1 MLDPPEATTPLE
13 QRGRIALIGDLHSAW
28 DDVDT
33 GYFNRTGYELL
44 LFAGDLGG
52 TGRRD
57 GMQIARSIAKL
68 TRPALLMPGN
78 NDAGQ
83 YTVLSAEFAY
93 RRVQA
98 ELLRDLKL
106 TASPDA
112 GRAIEPLGVRI
123 CGFSAHPVTLGDVD
137 VTIVAGRPFAAG
149 GGQFSSPETLALN
162 FGIHSMEESS
172 ARLRGLIDQAPTE
185 HLIFFSHNGPFGLGA
200 APDALWGRDFGPEP
214 GDWGDPDLRD
224 AIAHA
229 GRRRRR
235 TLAVV
240 AGHMHWRLRTGGLR
254 RFQEDRDG
262 ILYVNCAQVP
272 RIVHSREGA
281 ARHHIALG
289 VQDGR
294 ARIERIAMV
303 R

>member
-1 MLDPPEATTPLE
+1 LETTEPTTALE
-13 QRGRIALIGDLHSAW
+13 QRDRIALIGDLHSAW
-28 DDVDT
+28 DDLDT
-33 GYFNRTGYELL
+33 GYFNRSAYELL

-78 NDAGQ
+78 NDVGHYAA
-83 YTVLSAEFAY
+83 LSAELAY

-98 ELLRDLKL
+98 DLLRDLEL
-106 TASPDA
+106 TASA
-112 GRAIEPLGVRI
+112 GGGRAIESGGVRI
-123 CGFSAHPVTLGDVD
+123 CGFSAHPVILGGLEVTL
-137 VTIVAGRPFAAG
+137 IAGRPFASG
-149 GGQFSSPETLALN
+149 GAQFSSAETLALN
-162 FGIHSMEESS
+162 FGIGSMEESS
-172 ARLRGLIDQAPTE
+172 ARLRSLIDQAPTE

-200 APDALWGRDFGPEP
+200 EPDAPWGRDFGPEP

-240 AGHMHWRLRTGGLR
+240 AGHMHWRLRNGGQR
-254 RFQEDRDG
+254 RFQEERDG

-272 RIVHSREGA
+272 RIVDSREGI
-281 ARHHIALG
+281 ARHHMALG
-289 VQDGR
+289 VQAGR
-294 ARIERIAMV
+294 ATVDRITV
-303 R
+303 LG

>member
-1 MLDPPEATTPLE
+1 LETSEATVSLE

-28 DDVDT
+28 DDADT

-78 NDAGQ
+78 NDVDQ
-83 YTVLSAEFAY
+83 YPALSAELAY

-98 ELLRDLKL
+98 DLLRDLKPG
-106 TASPDA
+106 ASSSA
-112 GRAIEPLGVRI
+112 VRATEPGGVRI
-123 CGFSAHPVTLGDVD
+123 CGFSAHPVTLGDTE
-137 VTIVAGRPFAAG
+137 VTIIAGRPFAAG
-149 GGQFSSPETLALN
+149 GGQFSSAETLALH
-162 FGIHSMEESS
+162 FGIGSMEESS
-172 ARLRGLIDQAPTE
+172 ARLRSLIDEAPTE
-185 HLIFFSHNGPFGLGA
+185 HLIFFSHNGPLGLGA
-200 APDALWGRDFGPEP
+200 EPGALWGRDFGPEP

-240 AGHMHWRLRTGGLR
+240 AGHMHWRLRNGGQR
-254 RFQEDRDG
+254 RFQEARDG

-272 RIVHSREGA
+272 RIVDSREGT

-289 VQDGR
+289 IHDGR
-294 ARIERIAMV
+294 AEIRTIAIV
-303 R
+303 G

>member
-1 MLDPPEATTPLE
+1 LETPNATVSFE
-13 QRGRIALIGDLHSAW
+13 QAGRIALIGDLHSAW

-68 TRPALLMPGN
+68 SRPALLMPGN

-83 YTVLSAEFAY
+83 YAALSAELAY

-98 ELLRDLKL
+98 DLLRDLKL
-106 TASPDA
+106 GASPSA
-112 GRAIEPLGVRI
+112 GPAIEPGGVRI
-123 CGFSAHPVTLGDVD
+123 CGFSSHPVTLGDIE
-137 VTIVAGRPFAAG
+137 VTIIAGRPFAAG
-149 GGQFSSPETLALN
+149 GGQFSSAETLALH
-162 FGIHSMEESS
+162 FGIGSMEASS
-172 ARLRGLIDQAPTE
+172 ARLRSLIDEAPTE
-185 HLIFFSHNGPFGLGA
+185 HMIFFSHNGPFGLGVE
-200 APDALWGRDFGPEP
+200 PDALWGRDFGPEP

-224 AIAHA
+224 AVAHA
-229 GRRRRR
+229 VRRRRR

-240 AGHMHWRLRTGGLR
+240 AGHMHWRLRNGGQR
-254 RFQEDRDG
+254 RFEQERDG
-262 ILYVNCAQVP
+262 VLYVNCAQVP
-272 RIVHSREGA
+272 RIVDSPQGT

-289 VQDGR
+289 IRDGR
-294 ARIERIAMV
+294 AQIERVAVV